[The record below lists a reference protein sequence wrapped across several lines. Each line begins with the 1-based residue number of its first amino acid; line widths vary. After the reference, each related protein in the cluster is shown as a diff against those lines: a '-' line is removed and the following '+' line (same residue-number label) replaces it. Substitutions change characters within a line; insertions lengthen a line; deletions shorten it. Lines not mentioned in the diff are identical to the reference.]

1 MKRFFNKKLII
12 IFIIFIFIVGCA
24 FAIIYTMD
32 KNSGKLKAKE
42 NQKEIKAITEDF
54 KKDTSE
60 DLKPATY
67 YSEIDI
73 YDIMHRMANTKIIA
87 DDNKIWGE
95 LSMDKEEIQNL
106 KETIKKIDYEDRDY
120 LLEILERWEAED
132 FSKVD
137 EEHNYFWSKLDG
149 TIGRAIG
156 IKK

>member
-12 IFIIFIFIVGCA
+12 ISIIFIFVVGSA

-32 KNSGKLKAKE
+32 KNLGKLKAKE
-42 NQKEIKAITEDF
+42 NQKEIKAITEDLE
-54 KKDTSE
+54 KDTSE
-60 DLKPATY
+60 KLKPDTY

-87 DDNKIWGE
+87 DDNKIWGK

-106 KETIKKIDYEDRDY
+106 KETIGKIDYEDRDY

-137 EEHNYFWSKLDG
+137 EEHNYFWNKLDG
-149 TIGRAIG
+149 TIGKAIG